1 MESLNEKLYEHPNF
15 VWLDRFSVKE
25 ILERRPSN
33 NCEPIIILN
42 NLLRWSLYQVKKPVE
57 TSSQVLSKEIKKMFF
72 STEGGSKELYSSG

>member
-25 ILERRPSN
+25 ILERRPAN

-42 NLLRWSLYQVKKPVE
+42 NLLRWSLYQVKKKPVE
-57 TSSQVLSKEIKKMFF
+57 PCSQVLSEEIKKMFF
-72 STEGGSKELYSSG
+72 STE